1 MMRGSSS
8 PTSTSST
15 YRVSTSGCRHA
26 LSTLPTRMSRS
37 PTSSSAVAG
46 AGFLASSTAAAGGGG
61 VVAAS
66 DGEIDGDDEQK
77 SATLLVDL
85 AAGGKNEPARF
96 RARMRGDDEEGR
108 KRAQEAYAIPAADI
122 IPDSRLRR
130 WYAVQVVTAVG
141 RTKVLF
147 YLMDG
152 MEQKRRS
159 AHSAS
164 RLNSFS

>member
-1 MMRGSSS
+1 
-8 PTSTSST
+8 
-15 YRVSTSGCRHA
+15 
-26 LSTLPTRMSRS
+26 
-37 PTSSSAVAG
+37 
-46 AGFLASSTAAAGGGG
+46 
-61 VVAAS
+61 VAAS

-108 KRAQEAYAIPAADI
+108 KRAQEAYAIM
-122 IPDSRLRR
+122 
-130 WYAVQVVTAVG
+130 YAVQVVTAVG